1 MTGDTAKDGGDTNS
15 AGAEELAD
23 LRATVRDFLT
33 EHSGEEAVRKI
44 AEDPDRLGHDPQVWS
59 QMAEQLGLM
68 QLAIPERFGGDGFGF
83 PELRVVLEEMG
94 AALLCSPFV
103 PSVVFAAQSLLT
115 SGDEPACARYL
126 PGIGAGTTIATL
138 AVAEAAGSWDADTC
152 ETAAIPADAGGWL
165 LTGTKSF
172 VPHAG
177 TADLLLVVA
186 RTPQGP
192 SLFAVERGATGLAV
206 RALDTL
212 DGTRPL
218 GEVVLMDTPAVL
230 VGAAGG
236 APSVLRH
243 VVDLGGL
250 ALAAEQVG
258 GLRRCLEMSVAYAKE
273 RVQFGRPIG
282 SFQAI
287 KHKLADML
295 MRAEL
300 ADAATEAACTA
311 VAEKQRDADAM
322 AVAAY
327 ITASEAFEYV
337 AAETI
342 QVHGGIG
349 FTWEHPAHL
358 YFRRARAAQNLLGGP
373 TTAHHRLLDRMG
385 V

>member
-1 MTGDTAKDGGDTNS
+1 MTGDSTNDRVDTNS

-23 LRATVRDFLT
+23 LRATVRDFLA

-44 AEDPDRLGHDPQVWS
+44 AEDPDRVGHDPQVWL

-68 QLAIPERFGGDGFGF
+68 QLAIPERFGGDGFGL

-103 PSVVFAAQSLLT
+103 PSVVFAAQALLA
-115 SGDEPACARYL
+115 SGDEQACARYV

-138 AVAEAAGSWDADTC
+138 AVAEAAGSWDADAC
-152 ETAAIPADAGGWL
+152 DTAAVPSDAGDWL

-172 VPHAG
+172 VPHAV
-177 TADLLLVVA
+177 TADLLLVAA

-192 SLFAVERGATGLAV
+192 SLFAVERGAAGLAV
-206 RALDTL
+206 RALETL

-218 GEVVLMDTPAVL
+218 GEVVLADTPAVL
-230 VGAAGG
+230 VGEAGTAA
-236 APSVLRH
+236 SVLRR

-295 MRAEL
+295 VRAEL

-311 VAEKQRDADAM
+311 VAEQQPDASSA

-327 ITASEAFEYV
+327 ITASEAFEHI

-373 TTAHHRLLDRMG
+373 TAAHHRLLERMG

>member
-1 MTGDTAKDGGDTNS
+1 MTVDPASEPVGTNT

-23 LRATVRDFLT
+23 LRVMVREFLT

-44 AEDPDRLGHDPQVWS
+44 ADDPDRLGYDPQVWS

-68 QLAIPERFGGDGFGF
+68 QLALPEKFGGDGFGF

-103 PSVVFAAQSLLT
+103 SSVVLAAQSLLA
-115 SGDEPACARYL
+115 SGDELACARYL

-138 AVAEAAGSWDADTC
+138 AVAEEAGSWDADAS
-152 ETAAIPADAGGWL
+152 ETAAVPDDAGGWRVS
-165 LTGTKSF
+165 GTKSF

-177 TADLLLVVA
+177 TADLLLVAA

-192 SLFAVERGATGLAV
+192 SLFAVERGAGGLAV
-206 RALDTL
+206 RALETL

-218 GEVVLMDTPAVL
+218 GEVVLADTPAVL
-230 VGAAGG
+230 VGAPGG
-236 APSVLRH
+236 AAEGVRRA
-243 VVDLGGL
+243 VDLGAL

-258 GLRRCLEMSVAYAKE
+258 GLRRCLDISVAYAKE
-273 RVQFGRPIG
+273 RVQFGRSIG

-295 MRAEL
+295 VRAEL

-311 VAEKQRDADAM
+311 VAEGRPDSMSA

-327 ITASEAFEYV
+327 ITASEAFEYI

-373 TTAHHRLLDRMG
+373 TAAHHRLLERMG

>member
-1 MTGDTAKDGGDTNS
+1 MTVDPANERVGTNT

-23 LRATVRDFLT
+23 LRVMVREFLA
-33 EHSGEEAVRKI
+33 EHSGEEAVRKV
-44 AEDPDRLGHDPQVWS
+44 AEDPDRLGYDPQVWS

-68 QLAIPERFGGDGFGF
+68 QLAVPERFGGDGFGF

-103 PSVVFAAQSLLT
+103 PSVVFAAQSLLA
-115 SGDEPACARYL
+115 SGDEQACARYL
-126 PGIGAGTTIATL
+126 PGIGAGTTVATL
-138 AVAEAAGSWDADTC
+138 AVAEETGSWDAEAGD
-152 ETAAIPADAGGWL
+152 TAAVPDNAGGWRIS
-165 LTGTKSF
+165 GTKSF

-177 TADLLLVVA
+177 AADLLLVVA
-186 RTPQGP
+186 RTPRGP
-192 SLFAVERGATGLAV
+192 SLFAVERGAVGLAV
-206 RALDTL
+206 RPLETL

-218 GEVVLMDTPAVL
+218 GEVFLADTPAVL

-236 APSVLRH
+236 AAGSLPRVL
-243 VVDLGGL
+243 DLGGL

-295 MRAEL
+295 VRAEL
-300 ADAATEAACTA
+300 ADAATEAACAA
-311 VAEKQRDADAM
+311 VAEHRPDASSA

-327 ITASEAFEYV
+327 ITASEAFEHI

-358 YFRRARAAQNLLGGP
+358 YFRRARAAQNLFGGP
-373 TTAHHRLLDRMG
+373 TAAHHRLLERMG
-385 V
+385 I

>member
-1 MTGDTAKDGGDTNS
+1 MTGDAASDGVNTNS

-59 QMAEQLGLM
+59 EMAEQLGLM

-103 PSVVFAAQSLLT
+103 PSVVFAAQSLLA

-126 PGIGAGTTIATL
+126 PSIGAGTTIATL

-152 ETAAIPADAGGWL
+152 ETAAVPADAGGWL

-177 TADLLLVVA
+177 TADLLLVSA

-218 GEVVLMDTPAVL
+218 GEVVLVDTPAVL
-230 VGAAGG
+230 VGAAGE
-236 APSVLRH
+236 ASSVLRH

-311 VAEKQRDADAM
+311 VAERQRDASAM

-327 ITASEAFEYV
+327 ITASEAFEHV

-373 TTAHHRLLDRMG
+373 TAAHHRLLDRMG